1 VKQEKEFWMDQCQ
14 KQEAHQQQQTSE
26 VDVQPLNA
34 QIESLQKE
42 KDHLLQVG

>member
-1 VKQEKEFWMDQCQ
+1 
-14 KQEAHQQQQTSE
+14 

-42 KDHLLQVG
+42 KDHLLQVGWI